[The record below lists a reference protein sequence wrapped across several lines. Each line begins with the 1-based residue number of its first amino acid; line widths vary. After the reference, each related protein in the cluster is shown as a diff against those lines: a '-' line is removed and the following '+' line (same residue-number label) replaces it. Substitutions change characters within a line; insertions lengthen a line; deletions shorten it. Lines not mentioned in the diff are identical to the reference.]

1 MKKKESQ
8 VAKIVGYRIGILL
21 TEQKKMQKE
30 LADFLDV
37 QPNVV
42 SNFFTGDRTP
52 NLDQII
58 KISEFFHTTP
68 NYLLGVTD
76 SQSTDNNLQAMCEY
90 TGLSDRAIQ
99 TLHEL
104 RERSK
109 GKAIK
114 PEYQSKVSQYQSLID
129 DHDSKLT
136 LLGSSYSLD
145 DQPEDKLLDKYSESI
160 MQVRKEFEQRLNFY
174 MCKNRSEATIVLAT
188 INEFLSK
195 SDIEKLIEYAY
206 LYLHTDIE
214 VPNIEFLG
222 LVEDNR
228 LSDNAI
234 DVAIPVDKQL
244 FDASLL
250 SVIRTIFEDWKDKSI
265 SKIPEIVINQVGSDE
280 NG

>member
-90 TGLSDRAIQ
+90 TGLSDRSIQ

-114 PEYQSKVSQYQSLID
+114 TEYQSKVSQYQSLID
-129 DHDSKLT
+129 EHDSKLT

-222 LVEDNR
+222 LVEDNS